1 MKSRELDRLL
11 GIADE
16 LVDARAR
23 QARLDALER
32 EVAHDRK
39 VVKAVPGVVDAV
51 CARREPI
58 EAIARELEEQ
68 WVSQGPL
75 VSAWQRAVELSQLAE
90 GSGADPVEYQ
100 ADVDRARRR
109 VETARLGTR
118 ELLDSL
124 TTERGQLVDAIMTA
138 PFDLPCPPAVRDD
151 GRPEA
156 ARRDALGLI
165 DLADEV
171 VGTARE
177 EGTRAKHH
185 IVEATAEAQALG
197 DPAELTERIAE
208 LERALPDEVELPP
221 SAPPS
226 SEMRLRRA
234 GVRVRGQQAV

>member
-1 MKSRELDRLL
+1 ML

-23 QARLDALER
+23 QSRLDALER
-32 EVAHDRK
+32 EVAHDRE
-39 VVKAVPGVVDAV
+39 VVNAVPVVVGAV

-90 GSGADPVEYQ
+90 GSGADPAEYQ

-124 TTERGQLVDAIMTA
+124 TTERGQLVDAIMAA
-138 PFDLPCPPAVRDD
+138 PFHLPCPPAVRDD

-156 ARRDALGLI
+156 ARRDALELI
-165 DLADEV
+165 ELADEV

-177 EGTRAKHH
+177 EGTRAEHH
-185 IVEATAEAQALG
+185 IATATAEAQALG

>member
-1 MKSRELDRLL
+1 ML

-23 QARLDALER
+23 QSRLDALER
-32 EVAHDRK
+32 EIAHDRE
-39 VVKAVPGVVDAV
+39 VVQAVPVVVAAV

-58 EAIARELEEQ
+58 EVLARELEEQ

-90 GSGADPVEYQ
+90 GSGADPAEYQ
-100 ADVDRARRR
+100 ADVDRARRQ

-118 ELLDSL
+118 ELLESL
-124 TTERGQLVDAIMTA
+124 TTERGQLVDAIMAA

-165 DLADEV
+165 DLADEI
-171 VGTARE
+171 VGTARD
-177 EGTRAKHH
+177 EGARAEHH
-185 IVEATAEAQALG
+185 IAEATAEAQALG
-197 DPAELTERIAE
+197 DPEELAERIAE
-208 LERALPDEVELPP
+208 LERVLPDELELPP
-221 SAPPS
+221 SSPPS
-226 SEMRLRRA
+226 AEMRLRRA

>member
-1 MKSRELDRLL
+1 LL
-11 GIADE
+11 EIADE

-23 QARLDALER
+23 QSRLDALER
-32 EVAHDRK
+32 EIAHDRE
-39 VVKAVPGVVDAV
+39 VVKAVPAVVDAV

-90 GSGADPVEYQ
+90 GSGADPAEYQ
-100 ADVDRARRR
+100 ADVDRARHQ

-124 TTERGQLVDAIMTA
+124 TTERGQLVDAIMAA

-165 DLADEV
+165 DLTDEV
-171 VGTARE
+171 VGTARN
-177 EGTRAKHH
+177 EGERAEHH
-185 IVEATAEAQALG
+185 IAEATTEARTLG
-197 DPAELTERIAE
+197 DPAELAERIAE
-208 LERALPDEVELPP
+208 LEHALPDEVELLP
-221 SAPPS
+221 STPPS

-234 GVRVRGQQAV
+234 GIRVRGQQKV